1 MKISEKIFLT
11 QEELAI
17 HGPINVVILG
27 DSVSHGCLVHNIDY
41 ENVYWNRLKK
51 RLNALRDFV
60 PVNMICAS
68 ISGTTANASVS
79 RLEKQVLNHD
89 PDMVIVCFGLN
100 DVNGSLEDFLAALRE
115 IFGKALASGAEVIY
129 LSPNML
135 NTYVAE
141 DTEARYLEYAAK
153 TAAMQNEGR
162 MDRYIASAVALAREM
177 GVTVCDCYAA
187 WKRLAET
194 EDTTMLLANRINH
207 PTREMHALFADALF
221 EAIMADAPA
230 ENGGGDSTKP
240 SEADEAGDPAEKHTK
255 TRKTPAKDCA
265 PA

>member
-100 DVNGSLEDFLAALRE
+100 DVNGTLETYLRSLRT
-115 IFGKALASGAEVIY
+115 IFERCLASGAEVIFMT
-129 LSPNML
+129 PNMM

-141 DTEARYLEYAAK
+141 DTPKKWWDYAHK
-153 TAAMQNEGR
+153 TAEMQSGGK
-162 MDRYIASAVALAREM
+162 MDQYIYSAIRLAEEM
-177 GVTVCDCYAA
+177 GVTVCDCYSK
-187 WKRLAET
+187 WKELSKT
-194 EDTTMLLANRINH
+194 QDVTMLLENRINH
-207 PTREMHALFADALF
+207 PTMEMHNLFADSLYDIIIGNKK
-221 EAIMADAPA
+221 EQ
-230 ENGGGDSTKP
+230 N
-240 SEADEAGDPAEKHTK
+240 
-255 TRKTPAKDCA
+255 
-265 PA
+265 